1 MTQATL
7 DGLMYTILQGRIVT
21 VKMGLNF
28 CEIFCKLYLLVFNFL
43 NLLCFVC
50 CVKPLRGNIMKK
62 AINQS
67 LLSFILNGIS
77 VLALVFLIM
86 SLSAYG
92 NITNELH
99 QADEERYNLTYNAN
113 RFMNGSA
120 YLTNEVRAFAATGDQ
135 QHYDNYWNEVDNLK
149 NRDKGVA
156 ALQQIGITADEQK
169 MIDDMSALSNYL
181 VPLEDQA
188 MSEVKAG
195 QRQEAI
201 NYVYGT
207 EYSTSIAQINAL
219 KEQFLNALDTRSS
232 AQVDVLVQR
241 ADYIKVTMIIAL
253 VVVGIMQL
261 LSMFVTRMHILRPV
275 IKVKDQM
282 REISRGN
289 LSADFPLKANTS
301 EIGMLVE
308 SIHETKRELKKY
320 IQDINDKLAQMAQG
334 NMDLSIDN
342 DYRGE
347 FLPIQQ
353 AMGQILDALNNA
365 LSQINTAAER
375 VSEESK
381 RVASGAQV
389 LSDGAVSQASAVE
402 ELSASIQ
409 EISGQIEKTTQ
420 DADYAQKCSIEA
432 VEQLQVCDEKMTA
445 LTDAMDDISKASE
458 QIGGIIKA
466 IDDISFQTNILALNA
481 AVEAARA
488 GSAGKGF
495 AIVADEV
502 QSLANRSSQSA
513 QNIAELIENSMKLVA
528 FGASLSSDTMNAL
541 SAVVSSAQTSM
552 EMVEQIANSAAR
564 QSEAI
569 KQLTQGMQQISDVV
583 QTTASTAEESAIS
596 ANKLYG
602 QAEELK
608 ESVHRFHLRRKY

>member
-1 MTQATL
+1 M
-7 DGLMYTILQGRIVT
+7 R
-21 VKMGLNF
+21 
-28 CEIFCKLYLLVFNFL
+28 
-43 NLLCFVC
+43 
-50 CVKPLRGNIMKK
+50 K

-67 LLSFILNGIS
+67 LLSYILNGIS
-77 VLALVFLIM
+77 VLALLFLIL
-86 SLSAYG
+86 SLLAYG
-92 NITNELH
+92 NVTNDLH
-99 QADEERYNLTYNAN
+99 RADEERYNLTYNAN
-113 RFMNGSA
+113 RFMDGSA

-135 QHYDNYWNEVDNLK
+135 QHYDNYWNEVDHLK

-156 ALQQIGITADEQK
+156 ALQQIGITTEEQK

-181 VPLEDQA
+181 VPLEEQA

-201 NYVYGT
+201 DYVYGV
-207 EYSTSIAQINAL
+207 EYSSSITQINAL
-219 KEQFLNALDTRSS
+219 KEQFLEMLDTRSALRVDEL
-232 AQVDVLVQR
+232 AQN
-241 ADYIKVTMIIAL
+241 AEYIKVTMIIAL
-253 VVVGIMQL
+253 VVVGVMQL
-261 LSMFVTRMHILRPV
+261 LSMFVTRMQILRPV
-275 IKVKDQM
+275 IKVKNQM
-282 REISRGN
+282 GEISRGN
-289 LSADFPLKANTS
+289 LSADFPLKSNTS

-334 NMDLSIDN
+334 NMDLTIDN

-347 FLPIQQ
+347 FLPIQK
-353 AMGQILDALNNA
+353 ALGQILDALNHA
-365 LSQINTAAER
+365 LLQINVSAER
-375 VSEESK
+375 VSDESK

-420 DADYAQKCSIEA
+420 DADYAQKCSIDA
-432 VEQLQVCDEKMTA
+432 VEQLQVCDEKMSA
-445 LTDAMDDISKASE
+445 LTDAMDDISKASQ

-513 QNIAELIENSMKLVA
+513 QDIAELIENSMKLVE

-569 KQLTQGMQQISDVV
+569 KQLTQGMQQISNVV
-583 QTTASTAEESAIS
+583 QTTATTAEESALS

-608 ESVHRFHLRRKY
+608 ISVQRFRLRK